1 MNKVNEIIFSKD
13 RYGNNREKMFQ
24 AVAQQLMILFDNDYV
39 CKVYDDDFD
48 IIVIEFGHDERR
60 DAWGCDELL
69 WLTPEEIEAVENFR
83 LNQIEEIEK

>member
-48 IIVIEFGHDERR
+48 IIVIEFEHDERK
-60 DAWGCDELL
+60 DSWGCDELL

-83 LNQIEEIEK
+83 LNQIEETEK